1 MVGGVKQAA
10 DQRRRPCLPSARA
23 LTTECGV
30 SRTVLLLGTIVFV
43 AGVCATGGPARR
55 AGPLLQQSLTPK
67 PVDPG
72 LQEAKREFEATNVG
86 AQEAEKQVRRDR
98 VCLCC
103 LLEAC
108 VCWASARR
116 ARRAG
121 I

>member
-1 MVGGVKQAA
+1 MVKGQAA

-23 LTTECGV
+23 LTSECGV

-43 AGVCATGGPARR
+43 AGVFATGGPARR

-67 PVDPG
+67 PMDPG